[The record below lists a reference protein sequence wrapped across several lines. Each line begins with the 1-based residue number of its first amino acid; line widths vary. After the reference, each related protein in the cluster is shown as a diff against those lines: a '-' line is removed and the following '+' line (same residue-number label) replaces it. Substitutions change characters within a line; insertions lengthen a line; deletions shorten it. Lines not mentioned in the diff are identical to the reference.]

1 MSRIGRKQISLP
13 EKVEIN
19 IQGGGGVSVKGP
31 KGQLHW
37 NLPGGINLEQEGGT
51 LTVVR
56 SSEEREVRAMHG
68 TARSLVANMI
78 EGVVKGFT
86 RELEIIGVGFRAA
99 VKGNALDLSLGFSHP
114 VLHPIPEGITV
125 TVEGNTNIK
134 IEGIDKQL
142 VGQFAADVRSYYPP
156 EPYKG
161 KGVRYKG
168 ERVRRKQG
176 KSVKR

>member
-13 EKVEIN
+13 EKVEIKVED
-19 IQGGGGVSVKGP
+19 GSKVLVEGP
-31 KGQLHW
+31 KGSLNW
-37 NLPGGINLEQEGGT
+37 TLPSGLAIEQEECT
-51 LTVVR
+51 IVVTR
-56 SSEEREVRAMHG
+56 SSEERTVRAMHG
-68 TARSLVANMI
+68 TARSLIANMI
-78 EGVVKGFT
+78 EGVVNGFT
-86 RELEIIGVGFRAA
+86 RQLEIIGVGFRAA
-99 VKGNALDLSLGFSHP
+99 VKGGDLDLSLGFSHP
-114 VLHPIPEGITV
+114 VLHPIPAGLTV

-168 ERVRRKQG
+168 EKVRRKQG

>member
-1 MSRIGRKQISLP
+1 MSRIGKKQITVP
-13 EKVEIN
+13 EKVEITVQN
-19 IQGGGGVSVKGP
+19 GREVSVKGP
-31 KGQLHW
+31 KGSLNW
-37 NLPGGINLEQEGGT
+37 TLPGGLGIEQADGT
-51 LTVVR
+51 LTVTR
-56 SSEEREVRAMHG
+56 SSEERTVRAMHG
-68 TARSLVANMI
+68 TARSLVANMV

-86 RELEIIGVGFRAA
+86 KELEILGVGFRAA
-99 VKGNALDLSLGFSHP
+99 VKGKALDLSLGFSHP

-125 TVEGNTNIK
+125 TVENNTNIR
-134 IEGIDKQL
+134 IEGIDKHL

-168 ERVRRKQG
+168 EKVRRKQG

>member
-1 MSRIGRKQISLP
+1 MSRIGKKLITLP
-13 EKVEIN
+13 EKVELQIE
-19 IQGGGGVSVKGP
+19 GDREVSVKGP
-31 KGQLHW
+31 KGQLNW
-37 NLPGGINLEQEGGT
+37 TLPGGIAIERDGS
-51 LTVVR
+51 TVTVTR
-56 SSEEREVRAMHG
+56 SSEERTVRAMHG

-86 RELEIIGVGFRAA
+86 KELEIIGVGFRAA
-99 VKGNALDLSLGFSHP
+99 VKGKNLDLSLGFSHP
-114 VLHPIPEGITV
+114 VLHPIPDGLAV
-125 TVEGNTNIK
+125 TVENNTNIK
-134 IEGIDKQL
+134 VEGIDKHL

-168 ERVRRKQG
+168 EKVRRKQG

>member
-1 MSRIGRKQISLP
+1 MSRIGRKQITLP
-13 EKVEIN
+13 EKVEIEVKEGN
-19 IQGGGGVSVKGP
+19 EVSVKGP
-31 KGQLHW
+31 KGQLQW
-37 NLPGGINLEQEGGT
+37 TLPGGIAIEQDGGT
-51 LTVVR
+51 LSVTR

-68 TARSLVANMI
+68 TARSLVNNMI
-78 EGVVKGFT
+78 EGVVKGFV

-99 VKGNALDLSLGFSHP
+99 VKGKALDLSLGFSHP
-114 VLHPIPEGITV
+114 VLHPIPEGLNV

-168 ERVRRKQG
+168 EKVRRKQG
-176 KSVKR
+176 

>member
-1 MSRIGRKQISLP
+1 MSRIGKKQISLP

-19 IQGGGGVSVKGP
+19 IQGGREVSVKGP
-31 KGQLHW
+31 KGQLQW
-37 NLPGGINLEQEGGT
+37 TLPGGLAIEQEGTT
-51 LTVVR
+51 LTVTR
-56 SSEEREVRAMHG
+56 QSEDREVRAMHG
-68 TARSLVANMI
+68 TARSLVANMV
-78 EGVVKGFT
+78 EGVMSGFT
-86 RELEIIGVGFRAA
+86 KELEIIGVGFRAS
-99 VKGNALDLSLGFSHP
+99 VKGKSLDLSLGFSHP
-114 VLHPIPEGITV
+114 LLHPIPEGISV
-125 TVEGNTNIK
+125 TVENNTNIK

-168 ERVRRKQG
+168 EKVRRKQG

>member
-1 MSRIGRKQISLP
+1 VLFRS
-13 EKVEIN
+13 
-19 IQGGGGVSVKGP
+19 GVSVKGP